1 MQLLTSSV
9 LNDKRLFEINNES
22 FKIILE
28 NLWNFLFRTITTHV
42 RARGRQAD
50 HCASS
55 DGNELEEKLNFC
67 GVFLMQIF
75 ISIIKNSGI

>member
-28 NLWNFLFRTITTHV
+28 NLWNFLFRTITTHFIDFSKLIIV
-42 RARGRQAD
+42 QARMETKSRSRLVAD
-50 HCASS
+50 PWS
-55 DGNELEEKLNFC
+55 ELDRPL
-67 GVFLMQIF
+67 
-75 ISIIKNSGI
+75 